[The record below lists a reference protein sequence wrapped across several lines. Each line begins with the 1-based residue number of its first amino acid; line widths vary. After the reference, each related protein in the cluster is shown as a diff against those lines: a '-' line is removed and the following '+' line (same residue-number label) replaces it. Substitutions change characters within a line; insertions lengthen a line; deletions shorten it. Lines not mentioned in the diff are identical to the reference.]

1 MTKDFY
7 QRVYRVVQA
16 IPRSRVTSY
25 GAIARFLG
33 AGRSARLVGTALKQS
48 PDLLSL
54 PAHRVLNRSG
64 QLTGRHAFHPPELME
79 ELLRDE
85 GFTIRDSQVEE
96 FQTYFW
102 DPSQNLIPE
111 NY

>member
-1 MTKDFY
+1 M
-7 QRVYRVVQA
+7 VQA

-33 AGRSARLVGTALKQS
+33 SSGSARLVGTALKQS

-54 PAHRVLNRSG
+54 PAHRVLNRTG

-85 GFTIRDSQVEE
+85 GFTIRDHQVVGFEA
-96 FQTYFW
+96 YFW
-102 DPSQNLIPE
+102 DPSQNLTPE